1 MKGIFSIAYWPNLHY
16 FYNLINADE
25 IHIETHDHY
34 QKQSYRNRCSIL
46 SANGVLDLSIP
57 VKHQATKELV
67 KDVEISYQENWQ
79 LKHWRAI
86 VSAYK
91 NSPYFEHF
99 ETEIQL
105 FYSSETPYLLS
116 YTRKQ
121 LELIL
126 KLLRIK
132 KEIHYT
138 ENYREIMEGFVDF
151 REMIHPKKDFK
162 KDEYSHRVLSVP
174 YYQTFSEKMSFV
186 PNLSILDLIFNEG
199 LESLSYLKYSGR

>member
-16 FYNLINADE
+16 FYYLINADE

-79 LKHWRAI
+79 QKHWRAI

-99 ETEIQL
+99 ETEIEL
-105 FYSSETPYLLS
+105 FYSSETQYLLS

-132 KEIHYT
+132 KEIHYS
-138 ENYREIMEGFVDF
+138 ENYSEIMEGFVDF

-162 KDEYSHRVLSVP
+162 KDENYNRVLSAP
-174 YYQTFSEKMSFV
+174 YYQTFSEKMLFV
-186 PNLSILDLIFNEG
+186 PNLSILDLIFNKG
-199 LESLSYLKYSGR
+199 LESLGYLNYTGK